1 MAFLSPRDWLNRR
14 IHIIGCGGL
23 GSTAAV
29 ILAKMGAPEVH
40 LYDMDTVDD
49 VNIANQFFN
58 TENLGM
64 NKVEA
69 IAANMKLFS
78 GADCGIPHHGKVED
92 TLDIPKIEDND
103 IVILALDSNDVRRW
117 FYQQVIDTFPS
128 WKKLNIF
135 DTRMGGLTFDVFFS
149 TNANAKEAL
158 EDTPEDSDVP
168 DDLCTAKAIA
178 FNTFGC
184 SSFLAAMLRKH
195 LKEEGCVSD
204 REHIQVCMQNNILAN
219 LLL

>member
-1 MAFLSPRDWLNRR
+1 M
-14 IHIIGCGGL
+14 IGCGGL

-29 ILAKMGAPEVH
+29 ILAKMGAPKIH

-49 VNIANQFFN
+49 VNIANQFFGPH
-58 TENLGM
+58 NLGQ
-64 NKVEA
+64 NKVKA
-69 IAANMKLFS
+69 IAENIEMFS
-78 GADCGIPHHGKVED
+78 GANCGIPHHGEIEN
-92 TLDIPKIEDND
+92 TMDISNLGDND
-103 IVILALDSNDVRRW
+103 IVILALDSNDTRRW
-117 FYQQVIDTFPS
+117 FYQEVINEFPS

-149 TNANAKEAL
+149 TNTNAKETLA
-158 EDTPEDSDVP
+158 DTPVDADVP

-195 LKEEGCVSD
+195 LRGEGCIEK
-204 REHIQVCMQNNILAN
+204 REHIQICMQNNILIN
-219 LLL
+219 LLQ